1 MPHILPSFPLLH
13 FLLIELSSKRRLL
26 VLDLTGSRSDSSSK
40 WAGNQTSSGCV
51 SGSPSLYL
59 FSYIWF
65 DKSGTIL
72 RRAGLSMRMCERI
85 TVSRLWHLSLAS
97 RWGNYQSGHR
107 LHLYDEIIHFVFVL
121 DDQIFQ
127 SWLNNPGFK
136 MMYQKMCLKIPYQS
150 SSLVIVPNSE
160 NIYLTRCNG
169 ITASKVDPFYQSL
182 SCNQTPEAHFYS
194 PENKPSD
201 FSVSD
206 SLLTF

>member
-1 MPHILPSFPLLH
+1 MYVSYEGDKKALFLFHCGLLLFCMTDDDGDGRGQIRLFPYFPLKCLI
-13 FLLIELSSKRRLL
+13 FSLLSLSFTSFSLSSPPKGAYWFWIWQGPH
-26 VLDLTGSRSDSSSK
+26 LTPAASGL
-40 WAGNQTSSGCV
+40 GNQTSCGCV

-107 LHLYDEIIHFVFVL
+107 LRLYDEIIHFVFVL

-136 MMYQKMCLKIPYQS
+136 MMYQKICLEILY
-150 SSLVIVPNSE
+150 
-160 NIYLTRCNG
+160 
-169 ITASKVDPFYQSL
+169 
-182 SCNQTPEAHFYS
+182 
-194 PENKPSD
+194 
-201 FSVSD
+201 
-206 SLLTF
+206 